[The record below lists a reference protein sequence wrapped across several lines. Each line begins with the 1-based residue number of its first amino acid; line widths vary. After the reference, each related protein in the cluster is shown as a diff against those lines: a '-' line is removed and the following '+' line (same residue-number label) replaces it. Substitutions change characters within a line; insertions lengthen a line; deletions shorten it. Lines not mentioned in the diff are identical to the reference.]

1 MDDWRYGEL
10 YALEGRHRSDTTL
23 APASLGRL
31 LELTSTGEARL
42 IERVV
47 RLPAGVSVGVVC
59 VAR

>member
-1 MDDWRYGEL
+1 M
-10 YALEGRHRSDTTL
+10 TL

-31 LELTSTGEARL
+31 LELTSTAEAKL
-42 IERVV
+42 IERGV

>member
-10 YALEGRHRSDTTL
+10 YELEDRHRSDTTL

-31 LELTSTGEARL
+31 LELTSTAEAKL
-42 IERVV
+42 IERGV